1 MRRQARRSEGNAPR
15 FAALPIFPNQSVLK
29 EIEMIS
35 ARQAPAARGAE
46 TLEEVTAAAGLTLE
60 DVVGLLMA
68 GATVS
73 DLLEYAHA
81 VASDRLN

>member
-1 MRRQARRSEGNAPR
+1 
-15 FAALPIFPNQSVLK
+15 
-29 EIEMIS
+29 MIS